1 MAASMSNEGLRP
13 ETIAAHA
20 LRAVDEATGAVVP
33 PIYLSSTYARDE
45 SYAPKLKENYVRNG
59 NPTLWQTEEAIAALE
74 GGSSAL
80 LFASGMAAITTL
92 METIPQGAHVVAPDV
107 MYYGTRNWLQRLEG
121 LGRISLTL
129 FDARD
134 PQALAAALRK
144 GSTDLVW
151 IETPSNPTWDVT
163 DIEAAAEAAH
173 DAGAILAVDATALG
187 AVTTRPLK
195 LGADIV
201 FHSATKYLNGHSD
214 VLAGVL
220 VTGQE
225 TQRWKDV
232 AMLRTKMGAPLPPLE
247 CFLLLRG
254 MRTLFVRYRQASANA
269 LAIARRFE
277 GHPKLERVLYPGL
290 ASHPGHAIAVRQMTD
305 GFGGMMSILLKGGF
319 AEVQRFC
326 TRLKVIVPATSLG
339 GVESLAEHRK
349 TVEGPTSPVPDNL
362 VRISVGI
369 EHVDDLIGDI
379 EKALDSL
386 RVPVRRRHEMR
397 VEG

>member
-1 MAASMSNEGLRP
+1 MSNEALRP

-33 PIYLSSTYARDE
+33 PIHLSSTYARDAD
-45 SYAPKLKENYVRNG
+45 YKPKLKENYVRNG

-74 GGSSAL
+74 GGTSAL

-92 METIPQGAHVVAPDV
+92 LETVPPGAHVVAPDV
-107 MYYGTRNWLQRLEG
+107 MYYGTRDWMKRLEG

-129 FDARD
+129 FDPKKD
-134 PQALAAALRK
+134 GALQAALQAGK
-144 GSTDLVW
+144 TDLVW
-151 IETPSNPTWDVT
+151 IETPLNPTWDVI
-163 DIEAAAEAAH
+163 DIAAAATAAH
-173 DAGAILAVDATALG
+173 AAGAILAVDATATA
-187 AVTTRPLK
+187 AVTTQPLK

-220 VTGQE
+220 VTRDE
-225 TQRWKDV
+225 NQRWTDIRL
-232 AMLRTKMGAPLPPLE
+232 LRSRMGAPLPPLE

-254 MRTLFVRYRQASANA
+254 LRTVFVRYRQSSANA
-269 LAIARRFE
+269 LAIARHFE
-277 GHPKLERVLYPGL
+277 GHPKIERVLYPGL
-290 ASHPGHAIAVRQMTD
+290 ASHPGHAIAARQMTD
-305 GFGGMMSILLKGGF
+305 GFGGMMSLLVKGSF
-319 AEVQRFC
+319 ADAQKLC

-362 VRISVGI
+362 VRLSIGI
-369 EHVDDLIGDI
+369 EHADDLIADL
-379 EKALDSL
+379 EQALA
-386 RVPVRRRHEMR
+386 
-397 VEG
+397 GI